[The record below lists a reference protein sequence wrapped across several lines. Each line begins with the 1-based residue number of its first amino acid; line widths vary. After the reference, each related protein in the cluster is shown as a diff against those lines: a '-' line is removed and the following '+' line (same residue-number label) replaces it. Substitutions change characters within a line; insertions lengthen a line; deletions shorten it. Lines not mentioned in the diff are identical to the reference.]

1 MDHPGS
7 LTTEE
12 FEEWKEKKLRPVQKR
27 SDAFN
32 QSHILIIT
40 KLCLRVLTVLSLW
53 LEEYGLLQ
61 DSPHVAPRLR
71 EFLSLI
77 LDPSSLALTA
87 KYMVQSLDRLVS
99 SFINTT
105 QIVLIYYLR
114 EQRNK
119 LHLLLS
125 LLLRGERK

>member
-27 SDAFN
+27 YAFN
-32 QSHILIIT
+32 QSHILT
-40 KLCLRVLTVLSLW
+40 LTELYLRVLTVLSLW

-61 DSPHVAPRLR
+61 DSPHIAPRLR

-99 SFINTT
+99 A
-105 QIVLIYYLR
+105 LI
-114 EQRNK
+114 K
-119 LHLLLS
+119 IT
-125 LLLRGERK
+125 